1 MHPII
6 VAPQCPH
13 SVGERESAHSV
24 AAAAMARL
32 VCLAAA
38 AVLLILLQSASAV
51 FAANDIVLGR
61 KGRLTI
67 DETAEEN
74 TAASSA
80 GRMYAVIF
88 DAGSTGSQGYVFK
101 FDDKMDL
108 VHIGDDIRVL
118 CTGTCVHTN
127 SFISPVQE
135 LAGTT
140 PKS

>member
-61 KGRLTI
+61 KGRLTV
-67 DETAEEN
+67 DETAEKEN
-74 TAASSA
+74 TAASSMPGA
-80 GRMYAVIF
+80 RAARGTSSSLTTRWTL
-88 DAGSTGSQGYVFK
+88 STSATTSEFFAQ
-101 FDDKMDL
+101 
-108 VHIGDDIRVL
+108 VHAYTLI
-118 CTGTCVHTN
+118 H
-127 SFISPVQE
+127 SSVQCR
-135 LAGTT
+135 
-140 PKS
+140 S

>member
-67 DETAEEN
+67 DETAEKEN

-80 GRMYAVIF
+80 GGCMPRSSMPGAR
-88 DAGSTGSQGYVFK
+88 AARGTSSSLTTRWTLSTSATTSEFFAQVHAYTLIHS
-101 FDDKMDL
+101 L
-108 VHIGDDIRVL
+108 VQCR
-118 CTGTCVHTN
+118 
-127 SFISPVQE
+127 S
-135 LAGTT
+135 
-140 PKS
+140 